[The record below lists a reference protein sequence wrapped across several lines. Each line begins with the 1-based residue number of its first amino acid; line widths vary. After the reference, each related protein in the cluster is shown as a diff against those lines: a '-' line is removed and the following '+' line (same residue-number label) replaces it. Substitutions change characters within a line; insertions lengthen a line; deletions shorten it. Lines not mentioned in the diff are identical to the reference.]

1 MKTMRTSRCWWLTL
15 LIPPLLLVP
24 LGGCTVWRIKESANL
39 TKLSQPFQTSHT
51 GGRGRLLIVG
61 DSTAVGTGASAPSSS
76 VAALISRDHPELTIV
91 NRGVN
96 GAKFDDLPQQFADS
110 NDRFDMVLIMAGG
123 NDVIRL
129 TSEDALAAHIQRA
142 AALASERAPVVIFL
156 PSGNAGNAPF
166 FFPPLSWLMTTRSQ
180 TLRQLVMDTAQSTGA
195 VYVSLYQP
203 KETDPFAQRPQQMH
217 AADGL
222 HPSDAGY
229 AIWYRELQSQAGLSA
244 KLNALR

>member
-1 MKTMRTSRCWWLTL
+1 MTTKRTLNGWWLTL

-24 LGGCTVWRIKESANL
+24 LGGCTVWRLKESVNL
-39 TKLSQPFQTSHT
+39 AKLSQPFQTSHA

-61 DSTAVGTGASAPSSS
+61 DSTAVGTGASDPARS
-76 VAALISRDHPELTIV
+76 VAGLISRDHPELTIV

-96 GAKFDDLPQQFADS
+96 GAKFGDLPRQFAAS
-110 NDRFDMVLIMAGG
+110 HERFDMVIIFAGG

-129 TSEDALAAHIQRA
+129 TSEQELSAQIQRA
-142 AALASERAPVVIFL
+142 GALASERAPIVVFV
-156 PSGNAGNAPF
+156 PSGNVGNAPF
-166 FFPPLSWLMTTRSQ
+166 FFPPLSSLMTARSQ
-180 TLRQLVMDTAQSTGA
+180 TLRRLVMDTTRATGA
-195 VYVSLYQP
+195 VHVSLYQP
-203 KETDPFAQRPQQMH
+203 KETDPFAQQPQQLH